1 MLALLDN
8 KKPIFIGGWILVAVL
23 LLLYN
28 GFVIN
33 NFYKPQASIGMENL
47 AHLKLKCEDLFKNQ
61 NYVANNKADRID
73 YDRLFSKFTKKSKIT
88 PKTAATREEIQK
100 EVIKKVEPK
109 LPDLTGIVK
118 SFNVYGKIRLLA
130 MLDGLVLSEQGI
142 INEFKVEKITE
153 KGITLKK
160 GEDSWY
166 IQAPEVVFSL
176 GTRTK

>member
-1 MLALLDN
+1 M
-8 KKPIFIGGWILVAVL
+8 AVL

-28 GFVIN
+28 GFAIN
-33 NFYKPQASIGMENL
+33 IFYKPQASSGMEDL
-47 AHLKLKCEDLFKNQ
+47 AHLQFNCEDFLKKQNFAEKN
-61 NYVANNKADRID
+61 KPDRID

-88 PKTAATREEIQK
+88 LKAAAIREETKK

-130 MLDGLVLSEQGI
+130 MLDGLVLSEQEI